1 MAAGDRPAD
10 VMSKATGS
18 AKTCWEDAVSQ
29 EKDEWYLQT
38 DTGAIYGPISKQE
51 MDQWQQEKRI
61 GIDHQILQ
69 ASSGQWQWANDVYPQ
84 IAKKRKWL

>member
-1 MAAGDRPAD
+1 
-10 VMSKATGS
+10 
-18 AKTCWEDAVSQ
+18 VSQ

-69 ASSGQWQWANDVYPQ
+69 AS
-84 IAKKRKWL
+84 